1 MRSIA
6 TFFFIVLIGGTFAQ
20 TTVDSLLTADGYR
33 TYRVHTPPGFQPSEH
48 LPLVLNLHGV
58 GSNNAQQEVY
68 SGMNAVADAERFVV
82 VYPNGVNSSWNL
94 GLGTVDE
101 YGFFTALLDTLAVTY
116 GINTER
122 TYACGMSQGGYM
134 SFVLACALYERIAA
148 IASVAGSMALGLDL
162 FCAPTRPVPVMMVH
176 GTADGIVPYT
186 GGIQS
191 LAVPSVIAFWVAHNG
206 CDPVPVI
213 TPIPNSVPWDLCTAV
228 REDHGNGELGSAV
241 ALIRVEGGGHTWPGS
256 AIPVGVTNQDISASQ
271 AIWEFFEGHSLSGAL
286 SVPIPAA
293 KGPGAAL
300 LPSLFDEHTELR
312 NDGSEQVNVTV
323 TDAMG
328 RLVLRAVVPANSS
341 QVFHTAAWDQGYYIW
356 TVQGGS
362 GTRVLRSML
371 LR

>member
-6 TFFFIVLIGGTFAQ
+6 TFFFTGLMACVWAQ

-33 TYRVHTPPGFQPSEH
+33 TYRVHTPPGFQPAEQ
-48 LPLVLNLHGV
+48 LPLVLNLHGL

-101 YGFFTALLDTLAVTY
+101 YGFFTALLDTLAVTH
-116 GINTER
+116 GIDTER

-134 SFVLACALYERIAA
+134 SFVLACALYDRIAA
-148 IASVAGSMALGLDL
+148 IASVAGSMAPGLDL
-162 FCAPTRPVPVMMVH
+162 FCAPARPVPVMMVH
-176 GTADGIVPYT
+176 GTADGIVPYI
-186 GGIQS
+186 GGVQS

-213 TPIPNSVPWDLCTAV
+213 APIPDSVPWDLCTAV

-256 AIPVGVTNQDISASQ
+256 AIPLGVTNQDFSASQ
-271 AIWEFFEGHSLSGAL
+271 AIWEFFEGHGLNGAL
-286 SVPIPAA
+286 AVPTPAA
-293 KGPGAAL
+293 NTPRAVL
-300 LPSLFDEHTELR
+300 LPTLFDDRAELR
-312 NDGSEQVNVTV
+312 NEGPEQVNVTV

-328 RLVLRAVVPANSS
+328 RIVLRAVLPGYGR
-341 QVFHTAAWDQGYYIW
+341 QVFLTAAWHPGYYTW
-356 TVQGGS
+356 SVQGGS
-362 GTRVLRSML
+362 GTQVLRSML